1 VKLLNKQYRKGNIM
15 PGYMKKGMKKKN
27 PIKRKKGKKK

>member
-1 VKLLNKQYRKGNIM
+1 VKLLIKQYRKRNIM
-15 PGYMKKGMKKKN
+15 PGYMKKVMKKKS